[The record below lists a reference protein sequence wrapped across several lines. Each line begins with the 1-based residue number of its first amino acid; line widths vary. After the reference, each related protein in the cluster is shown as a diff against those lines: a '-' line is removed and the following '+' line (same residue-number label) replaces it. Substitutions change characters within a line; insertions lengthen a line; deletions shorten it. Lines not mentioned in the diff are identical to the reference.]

1 MNVRSNMAI
10 EYDNYTTEELELV
23 QGLFES
29 GSGMAFMRMMNDAVQ
44 VPINSL
50 LSTADEAERNRG
62 QVDVYRA
69 VTSLPVRLK
78 MVISERRKN
87 EKSE

>member
-44 VPINSL
+44 VPITSL